1 VLCGETVRSLSNALG
16 CGDRVM
22 TRSSSVESRGKQKI
36 KTLCQACLYSCGIE
50 VHVEGGKIV
59 KIEGMAEHPVNKGR
73 LCPKGANIINW
84 IYSPDRLKFPLKKDH
99 GEWKRISWDEA
110 LDTIALKLKEIKEEH
125 GAKAV
130 ASLFGMVFFVQGRI
144 SKELM
149 QRFWDVY
156 GSPNIFSVDSMCY
169 RVRCAA
175 QAMTFGG
182 RAVPDLE
189 IANTNCLVFW
199 AHNPH
204 ASQPPLA
211 WRLTPKNLEDKKIIA
226 IDTRKTLIAEKADIH
241 LQPRPGTDCALAL
254 GMIHTI
260 ISRDLYDREFVENW
274 TVGFDQLKEHV
285 KDYPPEKVEKI
296 TRVPKE
302 KIIEAAEVFARTKPA
317 CIHQSWGTLDQ
328 TTAGFYTT
336 RAIGIL
342 HAITGNYDIPGG
354 YIKHIEPPYRA
365 PRLPDIVKDVPIGID
380 RFPLH
385 YQVKERFF
393 GEGQGMFLPD
403 AILNEEPYAIKA
415 AIITA
420 TNPLRTWPN
429 TKKFGEA
436 LRKLDFLVVMDLFMT
451 DTAKLADIV
460 LPAAS
465 FLERDEW
472 PHFAFV
478 LGVPYIM
485 LRKKVIEFEECWPD
499 IKFWMELA
507 KRMGFEKYFPW
518 KDVDEYM
525 DYVMEPSGLTV
536 KYLRE
541 EAPQG
546 LFWTPVKYKRYETEG
561 FPTPSKKIEI
571 YSETLKEMGH
581 EPLPVHIE
589 PLESPISTP
598 ELAKEY
604 PLILTTGSRLL
615 EFLHSEHRNI
625 EKLRK
630 KNPEPFA
637 EINTETALNYHIKD
651 GDKIVVETKRGSI
664 DIKARV
670 TEDILP
676 DVVNIS
682 HGWAEADVNIL
693 TDEKPANTVGGQPAL
708 KSLLCKIS
716 KSP

>member
-1 VLCGETVRSLSNALG
+1 
-16 CGDRVM
+16 M
-22 TRSSSVESRGKQKI
+22 ESRGKQKI

-50 VHVEGGKIV
+50 VYVEGGKII
-59 KIEGMAEHPVNKGR
+59 KIEGMKEHPVNKGK

-84 IYSPDRLKFPLKKDH
+84 IYSPERLKFPLKKDK
-99 GEWKRISWDEA
+99 GKWKRISWDEA
-110 LDTIALKLKEIKEEH
+110 LDAIASRLKKIKEEH
-125 GAKAV
+125 GAKTV
-130 ASLFGMVFFVQGRI
+130 ASLFGMAFFVQGRI

-169 RVRCAA
+169 RVRVAA
-175 QAMTFGG
+175 QTMTFGG

-189 IANTNCLVFW
+189 IANTNCLVIW

-211 WRLTPKNLEDKKIIA
+211 WRLTPRNLEGKKIIV
-226 IDTRKTLIAEKADIH
+226 IDPRKTPIAEKADIH
-241 LQPRPGTDCALAL
+241 IKPRPGTDSALAL

-260 ISRDLYDREFVENW
+260 ISRDLYDREFVEKW
-274 TVGFDQLKEHV
+274 TVGFEKLKEHV

-296 TRVPKE
+296 TWVPKE
-302 KIIEAAEVFARTKPA
+302 RMIEAAEVFARTKPA
-317 CIHQSWGTLDQ
+317 CIHQGWGALDQ

-336 RAIGIL
+336 RGIGIL

-354 YIKHIEPPYRA
+354 YIRHIEPPYRA

-380 RFPLH
+380 RFPFH
-385 YQVKERFF
+385 YRVKERIF
-393 GEGQGMFLPD
+393 GEGHGMFLPD
-403 AILNEEPYAIKA
+403 AILEEKPYPIKA
-415 AIITA
+415 AFITA
-420 TNPLRTWPN
+420 SNPLRTWPN

-436 LRKLDFLVVMDLFMT
+436 LRKLEFLVVMDLFMT
-451 DTAKLADIV
+451 ETAKQAHLV

-478 LGVPYIM
+478 LGVPHIM
-485 LRKKVIEFEECWPD
+485 LRKKVVEFEECWPD

-507 KRMGFEKYFPW
+507 KRMGYQEYFPW

-536 KYLRE
+536 KYLRK
-541 EAPQG
+541 EAPEG
-546 LFWTPVKYKRYETEG
+546 VFWTPVKYKRYETEG
-561 FPTPSKKIEI
+561 FPTLSNKIEI
-571 YSETLKEMGH
+571 YSETLKEMDH

-604 PLILTTGSRLL
+604 PLVLTTGSRLL

-625 EKLRK
+625 EKLRE

-637 EINTETALNYHIKD
+637 EINTETALKYRIKD

-664 DIKARV
+664 EIKAKV
-670 TEDILP
+670 SDDMLH
-676 DVVNIS
+676 DVVNIA
-682 HGWAEADVNIL
+682 HGWDEADVNSL

-716 KSP
+716 GVHNR

>member
-1 VLCGETVRSLSNALG
+1 MSEESGRME
-16 CGDRVM
+16 
-22 TRSSSVESRGKQKI
+22 SSGKKKI

-50 VHVEGGKIV
+50 VLVEGGKITKV
-59 KIEGMAEHPVNKGR
+59 EGMREHPVNKGK

-84 IYSPDRLKFPLKKDH
+84 IYSPDRLKSPLKRGN

-110 LDTIALKLKEIKEEH
+110 LDTIASKLTEIKEEH

-211 WRLTPKNLEDKKIIA
+211 WRLTPKNLEGKKIIV
-226 IDTRKTLIAEKADIH
+226 IDPRKTLIAEKADIH
-241 LQPRPGTDCALAL
+241 LKPRPGTDCAVAL
-254 GMIHTI
+254 GMINTI

-274 TVGFDQLKEHV
+274 TVGFDKLKQHV
-285 KDYPPEKVEKI
+285 KDYPPEEVERI

-302 KIIEAAEVFARTKPA
+302 KIIEAAEVFATTKPA
-317 CIHQSWGTLDQ
+317 CVHQSWGTLDQ

-380 RFPLH
+380 RFPFH
-385 YQVKERFF
+385 YKVKDRFF
-393 GEGQGMFLPD
+393 GEGHGMFLPD
-403 AILNEEPYAIKA
+403 AILKQKPYPIKA
-415 AIITA
+415 AFVTA

-429 TKKFGEA
+429 TKKFEKA
-436 LRKLDFLVVMDLFMT
+436 LRKLEFLVVMDLFMT

-485 LRKKVIEFEECWPD
+485 LRKKVIEFEDCWPD

-507 KRMGFEKYFPW
+507 KRMGYEKYFPW

-546 LFWTPVKYKRYETEG
+546 VFWTPVKYKRYETEG
-561 FPTPSKKIEI
+561 FPTPSKKVEI
-571 YSETLKEMGH
+571 YSETLEKMGH

-589 PLESPISTP
+589 PLESPVSTP
-598 ELAKEY
+598 ELAEEY

-637 EINTETALNYHIKD
+637 EINTETALNFQIKN

-664 DIKARV
+664 EIKAKV
-670 TEDILP
+670 SKDILR

-682 HGWAEADVNIL
+682 HGWGEADVNIL

-716 KSP
+716 KRSSRG

>member
-1 VLCGETVRSLSNALG
+1 MVGGLSPQEAQKSFIQAISYEG
-16 CGDRVM
+16 VGRM
-22 TRSSSVESRGKQKI
+22 EASGKEKI
-36 KTLCQACLYSCGIE
+36 KTVCQGCLYSCGIE
-50 VHVEGGKIV
+50 AYVEGGKLIKV
-59 KIEGMAEHPVNKGR
+59 KGMPEHPVNKGR
-73 LCPKGANIINW
+73 LCPKGANMINW
-84 IYSPDRLKFPLKKDH
+84 VYSPERLKFPMKREN
-99 GEWKRISWDEA
+99 GGWKRISWDEA
-110 LDTIALKLKEIKEEH
+110 LDTITLKLTKIKEEH
-125 GAKAV
+125 GAKALV
-130 ASLFGMVFFVQGRI
+130 CLFGMVFFVQGRI
-144 SKELM
+144 TKELM
-149 QRFWDVY
+149 QRFYDVY
-156 GSPNIFSVDSMCY
+156 GTPNIFSVDSMCY
-169 RVRCAA
+169 RVRMSA

-189 IANTNCLVFW
+189 IGNTNCLVFW
-199 AHNPH
+199 GHNPH

-211 WRLTPKNLEDKKIIA
+211 WRLTAKNLEGKKIIV
-226 IDTRKTLIAEKADIH
+226 IDPRKTPIAEKADIH
-241 LQPRPGTDCALAL
+241 MKPRPGTDCALAL
-254 GMIHTI
+254 GMMNTI
-260 ISRDLYDREFVENW
+260 ISRGLYDREFVENW
-274 TVGFDQLKEHV
+274 TFGFDKLKEHV

-296 TRVPKE
+296 TRIPKE

-328 TTAGFYTT
+328 TTAGFYTS
-336 RAIGIL
+336 RAIAIL
-342 HAITGNYDIPGG
+342 QAITGNYDIPGG
-354 YIKHIEPPYRA
+354 HIKHIEPPYRA
-365 PRLPDIVKDVPIGID
+365 PRLTEIVEDIPIGIES
-380 RFPLH
+380 FPLH
-385 YQVKERFF
+385 YKVKERCF

-403 AILNEEPYAIKA
+403 AILKEKPYPIKA
-415 AIITA
+415 AIVTA
-420 TNPLRTWPN
+420 TNPLLTWPN
-429 TKKFGEA
+429 TKKFEKA

-472 PHFAFV
+472 PHFPFV

-507 KRMGFEKYFPW
+507 KRMGYEKYFPW

-546 LFWTPVKYKRYETEG
+546 LFWTPVKYKRYEAEG

-571 YSETLKEMGH
+571 YSETLEKMGH

-598 ELAKEY
+598 ELAKKY

-615 EFLHSEHRNI
+615 EFLHSEHRNV

-630 KNPEPFA
+630 RNPEPFA
-637 EINTETALNYHIKD
+637 DINTETASQYGIKD
-651 GDKIVVETKRGSI
+651 GDKIAVETKRGRI
-664 DIKARV
+664 EIKAKV
-670 TEDILP
+670 TEDILSN
-676 DVVNIS
+676 VVNIA
-682 HGWAEADVNIL
+682 HGWDEANVNIL
-693 TDEKPANTVGGQPAL
+693 TDERPANTVGGQPAL
-708 KSLLCKIS
+708 KALLCRIS
-716 KSP
+716 KS

>member
-1 VLCGETVRSLSNALG
+1 MEA
-16 CGDRVM
+16 
-22 TRSSSVESRGKQKI
+22 SRKEKI

-50 VHVEGGKIV
+50 AYVEGGKII
-59 KIEGMAEHPVNKGR
+59 KIKGMPEHPVNKGR

-84 IYSPDRLKFPLKKDH
+84 VYSPERLKYPLKKEN

-110 LDTIALKLKEIKEEH
+110 LDTIALKLREIKETH

-156 GSPNIFSVDSMCY
+156 GTPNIFSTDSMCY

-189 IANTNCLVFW
+189 IGNTNCLVFW

-204 ASQPPLA
+204 ASQPPLD
-211 WRLTPKNLEDKKIIA
+211 WRLTSKNLEGKKIIV
-226 IDTRKTLIAEKADIH
+226 IDPRKTLIAEKAHIH
-241 LQPRPGTDCALAL
+241 IKPRPGTDCALAL
-254 GMIHTI
+254 GMLNAI
-260 ISRDLYDREFVENW
+260 ISRGLYDREFVKNW
-274 TVGFDQLKEHV
+274 TFGFDKLKEHV
-285 KDYPPEKVEKI
+285 KDYQPEKVEKI
-296 TRVPKE
+296 TWVPKE
-302 KIIEAAEVFARTKPA
+302 KIIEAAEVFAKTKPA

-336 RAIGIL
+336 RATSIL
-342 HAITGNYDIPGG
+342 QIITGNYDIPGG
-354 YIKHIEPPYRA
+354 WIKHIEPPYRS
-365 PRLPDIVKDVPIGID
+365 PRLPQMVEDIPIGID
-380 RFPLH
+380 SFPLH
-385 YQVKERFF
+385 NKVGERVF
-393 GEGQGMFLPD
+393 GEGHGMFLPD
-403 AILNEEPYAIKA
+403 AILKGEPYPIKA
-415 AIITA
+415 AIITG
-420 TNPLRTWPN
+420 TNPLLTWPN
-429 TKKFGEA
+429 TEKFEEA
-436 LRKLDFLVVMDLFMT
+436 LKKLDFLVVMDLFMT

-472 PHFAFV
+472 PHFPFV

-485 LRKKVIEFEECWPD
+485 FRKKVIEFEECWPD

-507 KRMGFEKYFPW
+507 KRMGYEKYFPW
-518 KDVDEYM
+518 KDVYEYM

-541 EAPQG
+541 EVPNG
-546 LFWTPVKYKRYETEG
+546 LFWTPVKYKKYETDG

-571 YSETLKEMGH
+571 YSETLEKMGY

-615 EFLHSEHRNI
+615 EFLHSEHRNV
-625 EKLRK
+625 EKLK
-630 KNPEPFA
+630 KKTSKPLA
-637 EINTETALNYHIKD
+637 EINRKTALQYGIKD
-651 GDKIVVETKRGSI
+651 GDKIIVETKRGSI
-664 DIKARV
+664 EIKAKV
-670 TEDILP
+670 TEDIVS

-682 HGWAEADVNIL
+682 HGWQEANVNIL
-693 TDEKPANTVGGQPAL
+693 TDERPANTVGGQPAL
-708 KSLLCKIS
+708 TALLCRIS
-716 KSP
+716 TC

>member
-1 VLCGETVRSLSNALG
+1 METS
-16 CGDRVM
+16 
-22 TRSSSVESRGKQKI
+22 GKAKI

-50 VHVEGGKIV
+50 VTVEGGRITKL
-59 KIEGMAEHPVNKGR
+59 EGMAEHPVNKGR

-84 IYSPDRLKFPLKKDH
+84 IYSPDRLKYPLKRDN
-99 GEWKRISWDEA
+99 GEWKRITWDEA
-110 LDTIALKLKEIKEEH
+110 LDTIASKLKKIKAEH
-125 GAKAV
+125 GARAV

-156 GSPNIFSVDSMCY
+156 GTPNIFSVDSMCY

-211 WRLTPKNLEDKKIIA
+211 WRLTPKNLEGKKIIV
-226 IDTRKTLIAEKADIH
+226 IDPRKTVIAEKADIH
-241 LQPRPGTDCALAL
+241 LKPRPGTDCALAL

-260 ISRDLYDREFVENW
+260 ITRDLYEREFVEKW
-274 TVGFDQLKEHV
+274 TVGFDKLKDHV

-296 TRVPKE
+296 TGVPEE
-302 KIIEAAEVFARTKPA
+302 KIIEAAETFARTKPA

-354 YIKHIEPPYRA
+354 YIRHIEPPYRA
-365 PRLPDIVKDVPIGID
+365 PRLPDIVKDAPIGVD
-380 RFPLH
+380 QFPLH
-385 YQVKERFF
+385 YKIKERFF

-403 AILNEEPYAIKA
+403 AILNEKPYAIKA

-499 IKFWMELA
+499 ITFWMELA
-507 KRMGFEKYFPW
+507 KRMGYEEYFPW

-536 KYLRE
+536 KHLRE

-561 FPTPSKKIEI
+561 FPTPSNKIEI

-581 EPLPVHIE
+581 EPLPVHME

-604 PLILTTGSRLL
+604 PLVLTTGSRLL
-615 EFLHSEHRNI
+615 EFLHSEHRNV

-630 KNPEPFA
+630 RNPEPFA
-637 EINTETALNYHIKD
+637 EINTETASHYRIND
-651 GDKIVVETKRGSI
+651 GDKIAVSTPRGSI
-664 DIKARV
+664 EIKARV

-676 DVVNIS
+676 GVVNIA

-716 KSP
+716 KGS

>member
-1 VLCGETVRSLSNALG
+1 MSEEGGKME
-16 CGDRVM
+16 
-22 TRSSSVESRGKQKI
+22 SSGKKKI

-50 VHVEGGKIV
+50 VHVEGGKV
-59 KIEGMAEHPVNKGR
+59 TKIEGMREHPVNKGK

-84 IYSPDRLKFPLKKDH
+84 IYSPDRLKSPLKKDN
-99 GEWKRISWDEA
+99 GEWKKISWDEA
-110 LDTIALKLKEIKEEH
+110 LDTIALKLTKIKEEH
-125 GAKAV
+125 GAKAA

-211 WRLTPKNLEDKKIIA
+211 WRLTPKNLEDKKIIVV
-226 IDTRKTLIAEKADIH
+226 DPRKTLIAKKADIH
-241 LQPRPGTDCALAL
+241 IEPRPGTDCALAL
-254 GMIHTI
+254 GMINTI
-260 ISRDLYDREFVENW
+260 ISKDLYDREFVENW
-274 TVGFDQLKEHV
+274 TVGFDKLKEHV
-285 KDYPPEKVEKI
+285 KDYPPEEVERI

-354 YIKHIEPPYRA
+354 YITHIEPPYRA

-380 RFPLH
+380 RFPFH
-385 YQVKERFF
+385 YKVKDRFF
-393 GEGQGMFLPD
+393 GEGHGMFLPD
-403 AILNEEPYAIKA
+403 AILKEKPYPIKA
-415 AIITA
+415 AFVTA

-429 TKKFGEA
+429 TKKFEEA
-436 LRKLDFLVVMDLFMT
+436 LRKLEFLVVMDLFMT

-485 LRKKVIEFEECWPD
+485 LRKKVIEFEDCWPD

-507 KRMGFEKYFPW
+507 KRMGYEKYFPW

-546 LFWTPVKYKRYETEG
+546 VFWTPVKYKRYETEG
-561 FPTPSKKIEI
+561 FPTPSKKVEI
-571 YSETLKEMGH
+571 YSETLEKMGH

-615 EFLHSEHRNI
+615 EFLHSEHRNV

-637 EINTETALNYHIKD
+637 EINTETALNHQIKN
-651 GDKIVVETKRGSI
+651 GDKIVVETIRGSI
-664 DIKARV
+664 EIKAKV
-670 TEDILP
+670 SKDILR

-708 KSLLCKIS
+708 KALLCKIS
-716 KSP
+716 KRPSATQAKP

>member
-1 VLCGETVRSLSNALG
+1 MEPS
-16 CGDRVM
+16 
-22 TRSSSVESRGKQKI
+22 GKVKI

-50 VHVEGGKIV
+50 ASVERGKVVRVEG
-59 KIEGMAEHPVNKGR
+59 MPEHPVSRGR
-73 LCPKGANIINW
+73 ICPKGANVIHW
-84 IYSPDRLKFPLKKDH
+84 VYSPERLKFPLKRDH

-110 LDTIALKLKEIKEEH
+110 LDTIALKLKRIKEKH

-130 ASLFGMVFFVQGRI
+130 ASLFGMAFFVQGRI

-175 QAMTFGG
+175 QAMTFGR
-182 RAVPDLE
+182 RAVPDFE
-189 IANTNCLVFW
+189 VQNTNCLVFW
-199 AHNPH
+199 AHNPD

-211 WRLTPKNLEDKKIIA
+211 WRLKQENLENKRIIV
-226 IDTRKTLIAEKADIH
+226 IDPRKTPIAEKAHIH
-241 LQPRPGTDCALAL
+241 IKPRPGTDCALAL

-274 TVGFDQLKEHV
+274 TLGFDKLKEHV
-285 KDYPPEKVEKI
+285 KDYPPEKVQQI
-296 TRVPKE
+296 TWIPNQE
-302 KIIEAAEVFARTKPA
+302 ITAAAELFARTKPA
-317 CIHQSWGTLDQ
+317 SIHQSWGALDQ

-336 RAIGIL
+336 RAIAIL

-354 YIKHIEPPYRA
+354 YITHIEPPYRA
-365 PRLPDIVKDVPIGID
+365 PRLPDKVKDVPIGID

-385 YQVKERFF
+385 YKINERFF
-393 GEGQGMFLPD
+393 GEGHGMFLPD
-403 AILNEEPYAIKA
+403 AILEERPYAIKA
-415 AIITA
+415 AIVTA

-429 TKKFGEA
+429 TRKFGEA
-436 LRKLDFLVVMDLFMT
+436 LRKLEFLVVMDLFMT
-451 DTAKLADIV
+451 ETAKIADIV

-472 PHFAFV
+472 PHFPFV

-485 LRKKVIEFEECWPD
+485 LRKKVIEFEECWSD
-499 IKFWMELA
+499 IKFWTELA
-507 KRMGFEKYFPW
+507 KRMGYEEYFPW

-546 LFWTPVKYKRYETEG
+546 VFWTPVKYKRYETEG
-561 FPTPSKKIEI
+561 FPTPSGKIEI
-571 YSETLKEMGH
+571 YSETLQKMGH

-589 PLESPISTP
+589 PLESPLSTP
-598 ELAKEY
+598 ELAKEF

-630 KNPEPFA
+630 KHPEPFA
-637 EINTETALNYHIKD
+637 EIHTETALKYEIGD
-651 GDKIVVETKRGSI
+651 SDKIVVETKRGSI
-664 DIKARV
+664 EIKARV

-676 DVVNIS
+676 DVVNIC
-682 HGWAEADVNIL
+682 HGWDEADVNIL

-708 KSLLCKIS
+708 KSLLCKIW
-716 KSP
+716 KVHNLTEC